1 MDGQT
6 VASGVYSEVIAL
18 GVRFRSSGRVVDVRA
33 PAGVCFDTRETPQS
47 YHAYTRVPATP
58 LQPHAVMPGV
68 RPAPPPPPRGRAAPP
83 APPQQCRMCAPAPRP
98 SARSAPPRIAP
109 SARPSGRPAARRR
122 LTSRVGG
129 CEPEERES
137 REAWKRHGKR
147 RGLALR
153 RHVRAACDD
162 FHFSSSRYTVTL
174 PLSMLW
180 KTPRAR
186 TPRPAAGRIS

>member
-68 RPAPPPPPRGRAAPP
+68 AAHGCVVG
-83 APPQQCRMCAPAPRP
+83 QQSRMCGWLQWLQSRCRTLVDTFAAH
-98 SARSAPPRIAP
+98 AGVASAPE
-109 SARPSGRPAARRR
+109 RR
-122 LTSRVGG
+122 V
-129 CEPEERES
+129 
-137 REAWKRHGKR
+137 
-147 RGLALR
+147 
-153 RHVRAACDD
+153 HVRAWYLPE
-162 FHFSSSRYTVTL
+162 FS
-174 PLSMLW
+174 MC
-180 KTPRAR
+180 ANA
-186 TPRPAAGRIS
+186 PAHLC